1 VKNIFLDSAPLAL
14 LTQRHGVIAADSC
27 RQWLGTKIAAG
38 CTIAVPEI
46 IDYEL
51 RRELIRSSKVDSIT
65 RLDNFIGDPHVRY
78 IELSTGSMRLAARL
92 WADLRNRG
100 TPTAP
105 DEDIDVDVIA
115 AAQAIHLG
123 IPLADCV
130 MATANVAHL
139 GRLMPAE
146 LWEKI

>member
-1 VKNIFLDSAPLAL
+1 MKHIFLDSAPLAL
-14 LTQRHGVIAADSC
+14 LTQRHGVASADAC
-27 RQWLGTKIAAG
+27 RQWLAAKLASG

-46 IDYEL
+46 VDYEL
-51 RRELIRSSKVDSIT
+51 RRELIRARKVDSIN
-65 RLDNFIGDPHVRY
+65 RLDRFIGDPHVRY
-78 IELSTGSMRLAARL
+78 IPLTTGSMRLAAAL
-92 WADLRNRG
+92 WAQLRQRG

-115 AAQAIHLG
+115 AAQAIHLS

-139 GRLMPAE
+139 GRLMPAR